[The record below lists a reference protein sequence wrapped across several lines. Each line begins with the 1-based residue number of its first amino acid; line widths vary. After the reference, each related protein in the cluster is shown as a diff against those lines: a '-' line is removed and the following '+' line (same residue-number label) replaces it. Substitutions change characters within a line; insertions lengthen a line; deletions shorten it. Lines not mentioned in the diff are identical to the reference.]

1 MALRLQPGEHLL
13 PKTAVMGGV
22 DIYTVKELMGHKDI
36 KMTMRYA
43 HLAPVKLQSGVDI
56 LDQSVTGSVAT
67 VLEESSKSFVM

>member
-1 MALRLQPGEHLL
+1 
-13 PKTAVMGGV
+13 MGGV

-56 LDQSVTGSVAT
+56 LDQSVTGRQEVWQRFWRSPLSRFERPETWV
-67 VLEESSKSFVM
+67 